1 MNTESGVSKITD
13 PNLGHITKLALKAI
27 QNKKSKNTLAL
38 NIKKDFIECDFFS
51 KFDLLERFIS
61 KNGQTSL
68 YHLAKSND
76 PTQQFC
82 CKVRNTKE
90 EDTKSDI
97 FEKIKVPDFSDEAYR
112 LALSQHPNVMRFIE
126 SGLISGTPYMLSE
139 WALGQSLSK
148 IIQTHE
154 KEEFLFHHIALLIRQ
169 LASALEHMHS
179 QGVCHLDIKPSN
191 IIVCDDDTVKLIDF
205 GSSRYTDKPET
216 HIDVS
221 LKYAS
226 PLYLGSGIAKTQDDV
241 YSLGM
246 LTAHLFLGA
255 SFNDEVYQNIIKG
268 IRPSR
273 IPQSVW
279 QLIKSVIFHP
289 RTHPYSAVSF
299 SKKLSSIQL
308 SSYQVNHKKK
318 GAIFKSTREDAFP
331 RLTLPAFFFHFKYIL
346 VVLFLASFTYSIPE
360 YNKRKTLKNEIP
372 PPSPL
377 SAPSLEYPI
386 KQNDLV
392 SFLSQSPWEQKNTL
406 AKISDDIPQL
416 HAYQKAYKEQTSIFS
431 QAYLKEEPR
440 LSLQQ
445 KSAKTLFAQLAEIRA
460 GLVSLKESL
469 KKENPLSTTTE
480 SAFISMMNALNK
492 ADATSSQITQ
502 YINLNEEALAELLL
516 KGNVPAVDEYL
527 KAAWRHHHSNAY
539 FYSQVVSTRLLEQ
552 LTTLA
557 NQDAKIKDHTQ
568 AIKSLE
574 AAMLF
579 LGNSPSLRE
588 KTKELTIAKNEHLLF
603 STLTEKEMHPPE
615 QLRKALQEIKILSP
629 EKFNEVV
636 SLLTQIS
643 ANAIEQS
650 HKKTIPAQG
659 ALAVLSALNENKL
672 EEKKSQKEQTQ
683 KRIQK

>member
-1 MNTESGVSKITD
+1 MSKITD

-27 QNKKSKNTLAL
+27 ENKKSKNTLAL

-51 KFDLLERFIS
+51 QFDLLERFIS

-82 CKVRNTKE
+82 CKVRNKRE
-90 EDTKSDI
+90 ENTESDI
-97 FEKIKVPDFSDEAYR
+97 FEKIRETDFSNEAYR
-112 LALSQHPNVMRFIE
+112 LALSQHPNVMKFIE
-126 SGLISGTPYMLSE
+126 CGLISGTPYMMCE
-139 WALGQSLSK
+139 WAPGQSLSN

-154 KEEFLFHHIALLIRQ
+154 KEEFIFHHIAVLIRQ
-169 LASALEHMHS
+169 LASAIEYMHS

-191 IIVCDDDTVKLIDF
+191 VIVCDDDTVKLIDF

-216 HIDVS
+216 QIDVS

-246 LTAHLFLGA
+246 LTAHLFIGA

-273 IPQSVW
+273 IPKSVW
-279 QLIKSVIFHP
+279 QLIKSVLFHP
-289 RTHPYSAVSF
+289 RTHSYSAVSF
-299 SKKLSSIQL
+299 SKKLTSLQL
-308 SSYQVNHKKK
+308 SYYHENNKK
-318 GAIFKSTREDAFP
+318 GVAIFKSTREDAFP
-331 RLTLPAFFFHFKYIL
+331 FLALPSFFFHFKYIL
-346 VVLFLASFTYSIPE
+346 VVLFWASFAYSIPG
-360 YNKRKTLKNEIP
+360 YNKKNTLKSDMP

-377 SAPSLEYPI
+377 FAPSLEHPI
-386 KQNDLV
+386 KQNDLTL
-392 SFLSQSPWEQKNTL
+392 FLSQSPWEQKNTL
-406 AKISDDIPQL
+406 AKISNDIPQL
-416 HAYQKAYKEQTSIFS
+416 HAYQKAYQEQTSIFS
-431 QAYLKEEPR
+431 QRYLKEESR
-440 LSLQQ
+440 LSKQQ
-445 KSAKTLFAQLAEIRA
+445 KSAQTLFAQVAEIRA

-469 KKENPLSTTTE
+469 KKENALSTTTK
-480 SAFISMMNALNK
+480 SGFISMMSALNK
-492 ADATSSQITQ
+492 ADATSLQITQ
-502 YINLNEEALAELLL
+502 YINLNEEALAELIL
-516 KGNVPAVDEYL
+516 KGNVPAVDKYL
-527 KAAWRHHHSNAY
+527 KAAWRHHQSNAY
-539 FYSQVVSTRLLEQ
+539 FYSQVISTRLLKQ
-552 LTTLA
+552 LITLA
-557 NQDAKIKDHTQ
+557 NQDEKIKDHTQ
-568 AIKSLE
+568 AIKNLQ

-588 KTKELTIAKNEHLLF
+588 KTKELTIAKNEHILF
-603 STLTEKEMHPPE
+603 STLTEKEIYPPE
-615 QLRKALQEIKILSP
+615 QLRKALQEIKKLSP
-629 EKFNEVV
+629 EKFNELVA
-636 SLLTQIS
+636 LLTQIS

-672 EEKKSQKEQTQ
+672 EEKKNQKEQTQ